1 MVAQLGIDARADALH
16 VRYGLHLA
24 RLHFHNDR
32 HTRRR
37 ISLLE
42 LIHQRLLREVLYLQV
57 DRRADI
63 QTVDWL
69 LLDDV
74 RPPST
79 HTHDRVIARLAMQ
92 QCVVTQLQA
101 VLALRQ
107 SAGLYLI
114 INVAD
119 GA

>member
-1 MVAQLGIDARADALH
+1 MVAQLGIDARTDALH

-24 RLHFHNDR
+24 RLHLHNDR
-32 HTRRR
+32 HARGR

-42 LIHQRLLREVLYLQV
+42 LIHQRLLGEVLNLQV
-57 DRRADI
+57 DRRSNI
-63 QTVDWL
+63 QTVDRL

-74 RPPST
+74 RPSST
-79 HTHDRVIARLAMQ
+79 HTHDGVVSRLAVQ
-92 QCVVTQLQA
+92 QRVVTQLQA
-101 VLALRQ
+101 ILTLRQ

>member
-24 RLHFHNDR
+24 RLHLHNNC
-32 HTRRR
+32 HARRR
-37 ISLLE
+37 VSLLE
-42 LIHQRLLREVLYLQV
+42 LIHQRLLGEVLNLQV

-63 QTVDWL
+63 QTVDRL

-74 RPPST
+74 RPPSA
-79 HTHDRVIARLAMQ
+79 HAHDGVIARLAVQ
-92 QCVVTQLQA
+92 QRVVTQLQA
-101 VLALRQ
+101 ILALRQ
-107 SAGLYLI
+107 SAGFYLI